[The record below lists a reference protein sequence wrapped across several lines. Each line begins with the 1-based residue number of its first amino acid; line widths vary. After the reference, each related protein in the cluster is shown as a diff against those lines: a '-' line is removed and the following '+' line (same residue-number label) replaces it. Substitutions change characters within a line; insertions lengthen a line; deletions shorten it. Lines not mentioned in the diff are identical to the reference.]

1 MSSKTW
7 VIKLGGAVLNTEN
20 AAKALFEVLNEQHDA
35 QFVIVHGGGSL
46 VDHWLAEAGFASAK
60 HQGLRISPKEQMPYI
75 VGALAGTAN
84 KQLMAQ
90 AMTAGH
96 KPVGLSLYE
105 AGITASQK
113 LKALGQVG
121 QCHSNDDSII
131 NELLSGGRLP
141 IVSSIGFDEQGLWYN
156 VNADEAAAAIASNL
170 NAELIFMTDV
180 EAVLDANK
188 HPLHQ
193 LDTKH
198 IDTLIAEGVI
208 VGGMEVKVK
217 TSLHAAQHLR
227 RGVYISSW
235 QKPENLTA
243 LLQGEHVGT
252 KVTP

>member
-1 MSSKTW
+1 MSKKTW

-20 AAKALFEVLNEQHDA
+20 AAQALFDVLNEQTNDE
-35 QFVIVHGGGSL
+35 FVIVHGGGAL
-46 VDHWLAEAGFASAK
+46 VDTWLKQAGFASAK
-60 HQGLRISPKEQMPYI
+60 HQGLRISPAEQMPYI
-75 VGALAGTAN
+75 VGALAGCAN
-84 KQLMAQ
+84 KQLMTQ
-90 AMTAGH
+90 AISAGH
-96 KPVGLSLYE
+96 KPVGLSLFE
-105 AGITASQK
+105 AGVTATQK
-113 LKALGQVG
+113 LKALCLVG
-121 QCHSNDDSII
+121 KCKSNDDSIV
-131 NELLSGGRLP
+131 NDLLKIGRLP

-180 EAVLDANK
+180 EAVLDENK
-188 HPLHQ
+188 QPLHQ

-198 IDTLIAEGVI
+198 IDTLITNGVI

-252 KVTP
+252 KITP

>member
-20 AAKALFEVLNEQHDA
+20 AAKALFEILNEQDDA

-46 VDHWLAEAGFASAK
+46 VDSWLKEAGFASAK

-75 VGALAGTAN
+75 VGALAGAAN